1 MVACKVPGEITRVQT
16 VPTGY
21 AISAT
26 DEGTAFLLSTQAKEL
41 AGDGYFEAATEY
53 HQVVVSRIPQ
63 RIWNPDSGWMPTTI
77 SDISAEAERVTGQK
91 PLTTRLSNH
100 QIEADSVTAVIAFP
114 KKPRYALQ
122 LFGASGLS
130 RPTRPKQRPLQCTR
144 CHSFHDTR
152 ACRSS
157 ERCVSCGSS
166 KPEHTCRAQ
175 CINCHGPHAADYPKC
190 PARPYTQKGA
200 IVRLSKAA
208 LTAANV
214 GRGGPAHDL
223 LLSYEADVI
232 LVQEPWTDMTRQLT
246 KTHPR
251 YQLFGPTTR
260 WEARPRALTYV
271 RRDLPAFPLPPP
283 RFTRYRSSLRIRT
296 HNNQHLPPP
305 PKDLVVP
312 NTSSSTPS
320 TLHTLLQYS
329 PPQNTILAG
338 DFNTHHPLWQP
349 ETEAHNTTPGATALI
364 EWLEANGLALCIEPG
379 TPTRGP
385 NTIDLVFSDIPV
397 EATAEDHLSSTS
409 DHATILIT
417 IDWQEPPPRRK
428 LGSTDWEKAKI
439 LLNLPHKDLPVDD
452 IAEKLVNTVQGAIRG
467 ASKYNTRGLPRTP
480 WWTPELTDL
489 LRKTRQQQVPDYLSL
504 RRAISRAKASSWKER
519 IEQATL
525 PTDAF
530 TLARLHRRAD
540 QLSAPPLHIRNE
552 RITTP
557 QGKADTF
564 LTHLLEKGTSF
575 PHQQEEG
582 PPTQPRDLGGESLPA
597 EEGGLVTTTGRM
609 GRGPYF
615 LDTRLAIRPLRVGP
629 GRRRYRHR
637 KAQRRPP
644 TGVPPYP
651 PVLFLL
657 YAAKI
662 VSSQDNSFCYADDLG
677 LLFVGDSLEETSQQ
691 LVEVYKTI
699 TLSGAASGLPFSP
712 EKTEIQHF
720 SKQRKLSAPT
730 VTLPG
735 QAHLPATYQL
745 GLQPGKRLALH
756 LRKLSNT
763 QRGCPVSSMRAAV
776 IQCVIPTA
784 LYGAEVFYTGR
795 GQKGLIDSLR
805 SLLRLAALAILPAYR
820 TTPTSALLREA
831 DLPYPEALLDG
842 VLQKAAVRY
851 ASLDVRH
858 PIARVT
864 ISAYDPRGTRL
875 TKILQRVPTPAPE
888 RVRIESRL
896 PPLRILPTTDTNK
909 AVYSLAPLRL
919 TVYSDGLPGSQTEV
933 YDAELMGAVEGL
945 QAAVNLPCV
954 SYSAGLVIFL
964 DNLAVASLLADGRPA
979 LHRRKLTN
987 LFQKLTTQWKSAP
1000 YILSTPRTP
1009 VEVRWM
1015 PGHSGIAG
1023 NETADELAKRGAAL
1037 DGSYIPPSLSY
1048 LMREAKQHTRAAT
1061 CTAYTRDAPQAYQ
1074 DLNIQPYTKNSRARE
1089 HRLPRGVLGRL
1100 LAVRTGHGDFQAYH
1114 ERFYHRDSLTT
1125 CSCGK
1130 PKSPVHFFFCPPA
1143 RKRWK
1148 DRWKG
1153 PKVSPSAMIDW
1164 ILSTAAGAEEF
1175 GRFVQETSFFKDI
1188 CPNRAQ
1194 TCAA

>member
-1 MVACKVPGEITRVQT
+1 
-16 VPTGY
+16 
-21 AISAT
+21 
-26 DEGTAFLLSTQAKEL
+26 
-41 AGDGYFEAATEY
+41 
-53 HQVVVSRIPQ
+53 
-63 RIWNPDSGWMPTTI
+63 
-77 SDISAEAERVTGQK
+77 
-91 PLTTRLSNH
+91 
-100 QIEADSVTAVIAFP
+100 
-114 KKPRYALQ
+114 
-122 LFGASGLS
+122 
-130 RPTRPKQRPLQCTR
+130 
-144 CHSFHDTR
+144 
-152 ACRSS
+152 
-157 ERCVSCGSS
+157 
-166 KPEHTCRAQ
+166 
-175 CINCHGPHAADYPKC
+175 
-190 PARPYTQKGA
+190 
-200 IVRLSKAA
+200 
-208 LTAANV
+208 
-214 GRGGPAHDL
+214 
-223 LLSYEADVI
+223 
-232 LVQEPWTDMTRQLT
+232 MTRQLT

-260 WEARPRALTYV
+260 WGARPRALTYFNTIYPPHAPAV
-271 RRDLPAFPLPPP
+271 LP
-283 RFTRYRSSLRIRT
+283 
-296 HNNQHLPPP
+296 
-305 PKDLVVP
+305 
-312 NTSSSTPS
+312 
-320 TLHTLLQYS
+320 

-385 NTIDLVFSDIPV
+385 NTIDLVFSDIP
-397 EATAEDHLSSTS
+397 TGRK
-409 DHATILIT
+409 
-417 IDWQEPPPRRK
+417 PPPRRK
-428 LGSTDWEKAKI
+428 LGSTDWEKAKA

-452 IAEKLVNTVQGAIRG
+452 IAEKLVNTVQEAIRG

-480 WWTPELTDL
+480 WWTSELTDL
-489 LRKTRQQQVPDYLSL
+489 LRQTAAAGARLPATSESGFPREGQPLEGADRARHFTHRRLHTRQIAQARRPALRSPFTYPERPGHDATGQGGHLPHSPPREGNLSPAPAGGGSPDSAP
-504 RRAISRAKASSWKER
+504 RSRAFDAVDHQRLLSHLRLQGWDEGLTSWIHDWLSDR
-519 IEQATL
+519 SVSVQVGDATA
-525 PTDAF
+525 TAK
-530 TLARLHRRAD
+530 
-540 QLSAPPLHIRNE
+540 IRGGL
-552 RITTP
+552 P
-557 QGKADTF
+557 QG
-564 LTHLLEKGTSF
+564 S
-575 PHQQEEG
+575 
-582 PPTQPRDLGGESLPA
+582 
-597 EEGGLVTTTGRM
+597 
-609 GRGPYF
+609 
-615 LDTRLAIRPLRVGP
+615 PLS
-629 GRRRYRHR
+629 
-637 KAQRRPP
+637 
-644 TGVPPYP
+644 

-657 YAAKI
+657 YAAQI

-699 TLSGAASGLPFSP
+699 TLSGAASGLPFSL

-735 QAHLPATYQL
+735 VGEIKPSPYTRWLGILLDSKLTYR
-745 GLQPGKRLALH
+745 PHINWVFSRGKQLALH

-763 QRGCPVSSMRAAV
+763 QRGCPVASMRAAV

-842 VLQKAAVRY
+842 VLQRAAVRY
-851 ASLDVRH
+851 ASLDARH

-864 ISAYDPRGTRL
+864 IDAYDTKGTRL
-875 TKILQRVPTPAPE
+875 TRILQRVPTPAPE
-888 RVRIESRL
+888 RARVESRL
-896 PPLRILPTTDTNK
+896 PPLRILPTTDANK
-909 AVYSLAPLRL
+909 AAYAPAPLRL
-919 TVYSDGLPGSQTEV
+919 TVYSDGSRTGQGAGYGFVVYYGSIPITQGYGPAGSQSEV
-933 YDAELMGAVEGL
+933 YDAEIMGAVEGL
-945 QAAVNLPCV
+945 QAAVNLPCA
-954 SYSAGLVIFL
+954 SYSTGLVVLL
-964 DNLAVASLLADGRPA
+964 DNLAAASLLADGRPA
-979 LHRRKLTN
+979 PHRRKLTD
-987 LFQKLTTQWKSAP
+987 LFQKLTTQWESAP

-1037 DGSYIPPSLSY
+1037 DGSHIPPSPSY
-1048 LMREAKQHTRAAT
+1048 LVREAKQHIRTATRA
-1061 CTAYTRDAPQAYQ
+1061 AYTRDAPQAYR
-1074 DLNIQPYTKNSRARE
+1074 DLNIQPHTKSSRARE

-1100 LAVRTGHGDFQAYH
+1100 LAARTGHGDFQVYH
-1114 ERFYHRDSLTT
+1114 ERFHHRDSLTT

-1153 PKVSPSAMIDW
+1153 RKASPSARINW

-1175 GRFVQETSFFKDI
+1175 GRFVQETFFFKDI

>member
-1 MVACKVPGEITRVQT
+1 
-16 VPTGY
+16 
-21 AISAT
+21 
-26 DEGTAFLLSTQAKEL
+26 
-41 AGDGYFEAATEY
+41 
-53 HQVVVSRIPQ
+53 
-63 RIWNPDSGWMPTTI
+63 
-77 SDISAEAERVTGQK
+77 
-91 PLTTRLSNH
+91 
-100 QIEADSVTAVIAFP
+100 
-114 KKPRYALQ
+114 
-122 LFGASGLS
+122 
-130 RPTRPKQRPLQCTR
+130 
-144 CHSFHDTR
+144 
-152 ACRSS
+152 
-157 ERCVSCGSS
+157 
-166 KPEHTCRAQ
+166 
-175 CINCHGPHAADYPKC
+175 
-190 PARPYTQKGA
+190 
-200 IVRLSKAA
+200 
-208 LTAANV
+208 
-214 GRGGPAHDL
+214 
-223 LLSYEADVI
+223 
-232 LVQEPWTDMTRQLT
+232 MTRQLT

-260 WEARPRALTYV
+260 WGARPRALTYV
-271 RRDLPAFPLPPP
+271 RRDLPAFPLPHPDSP
-283 RFTRYRSSLRIRT
+283 DIAAVCISGLTIINTYR
-296 HNNQHLPPP
+296 P

-320 TLHTLLQYS
+320 TLHTLLQYFP

-417 IDWQEPPPRRK
+417 
-428 LGSTDWEKAKI
+428 
-439 LLNLPHKDLPVDD
+439 
-452 IAEKLVNTVQGAIRG
+452 
-467 ASKYNTRGLPRTP
+467 
-480 WWTPELTDL
+480 
-489 LRKTRQQQVPDYLSL
+489 QQAPDYLPL
-504 RRAISRAKASSWKER
+504 RRAVSRAKASHWKER
-519 IEQATL
+519 IEHATS

-540 QLSAPPLHIRNE
+540 QLSAPPLHIRND
-552 RITTP
+552 RVTTP

-564 LTHLLEKGTSF
+564 LTHLLEKGTSL
-575 PHQQEEG
+575 PHQQEEAV
-582 PPTQPRDLGGESLPA
+582 DLVQILTHRVERAFQQKKVASLLLLDVKGA
-597 EEGGLVTTTGRM
+597 FDAVDHQRLLSHLRLQGWDEGLTSWIHDWLSDRSVSVQVGDATATAKIRGGLPQGS
-609 GRGPYF
+609 
-615 LDTRLAIRPLRVGP
+615 PLS
-629 GRRRYRHR
+629 
-637 KAQRRPP
+637 
-644 TGVPPYP
+644 

-657 YAAKI
+657 YAAQI

-699 TLSGAASGLPFSP
+699 TLSGAASGLPFSL

-735 QAHLPATYQL
+735 VGEIKPSPYTRWLGILLDSKLTYR
-745 GLQPGKRLALH
+745 PHINWVFSRGKQLALH

-763 QRGCPVSSMRAAV
+763 QRGCPVASMRAAV

-842 VLQKAAVRY
+842 VLQRAAVRY
-851 ASLDVRH
+851 ASLDARH

-864 ISAYDPRGTRL
+864 IDAYDTKGTRL
-875 TKILQRVPTPAPE
+875 TRILQRVPTPAPE
-888 RVRIESRL
+888 RARVESRL
-896 PPLRILPTTDTNK
+896 PPLRILPTTDANK
-909 AVYSLAPLRL
+909 AAYAPAPLRL
-919 TVYSDGLPGSQTEV
+919 TVYSDGSRTGQGAGYGFVVYYGSIPITQGYGPAGSQSEV
-933 YDAELMGAVEGL
+933 YDAEIMGAVEGL
-945 QAAVNLPCV
+945 QAAVNLPCA
-954 SYSAGLVIFL
+954 SYSTGLVVLL
-964 DNLAVASLLADGRPA
+964 DNLAAASLLADGRPA
-979 LHRRKLTN
+979 PHRRKLTD
-987 LFQKLTTQWKSAP
+987 LFQKLTTQWESAP

-1037 DGSYIPPSLSY
+1037 DGSHIPPSPSY
-1048 LMREAKQHTRAAT
+1048 LVREAKQHIRTATRA
-1061 CTAYTRDAPQAYQ
+1061 AYTRDAPQAYR
-1074 DLNIQPYTKNSRARE
+1074 DLNIQPHTKSSRARE

-1100 LAVRTGHGDFQAYH
+1100 LAARTGHGDFQVYH
-1114 ERFYHRDSLTT
+1114 ERFHHRDSLTT

-1153 PKVSPSAMIDW
+1153 RKASPSARINW

-1175 GRFVQETSFFKDI
+1175 GRFVQETFFFKDI

>member
-1 MVACKVPGEITRVQT
+1 M
-16 VPTGY
+16 
-21 AISAT
+21 S
-26 DEGTAFLLSTQAKEL
+26 
-41 AGDGYFEAATEY
+41 
-53 HQVVVSRIPQ
+53 
-63 RIWNPDSGWMPTTI
+63 
-77 SDISAEAERVTGQK
+77 
-91 PLTTRLSNH
+91 
-100 QIEADSVTAVIAFP
+100 
-114 KKPRYALQ
+114 
-122 LFGASGLS
+122 
-130 RPTRPKQRPLQCTR
+130 
-144 CHSFHDTR
+144 
-152 ACRSS
+152 
-157 ERCVSCGSS
+157 
-166 KPEHTCRAQ
+166 
-175 CINCHGPHAADYPKC
+175 
-190 PARPYTQKGA
+190 
-200 IVRLSKAA
+200 
-208 LTAANV
+208 
-214 GRGGPAHDL
+214 
-223 LLSYEADVI
+223 
-232 LVQEPWTDMTRQLT
+232 VQEPWTDMTRQLT

-260 WEARPRALTYV
+260 WGARPRALTYFNTIYPPHA
-271 RRDLPAFPLPPP
+271 PAVL
-283 RFTRYRSSLRIRT
+283 
-296 HNNQHLPPP
+296 
-305 PKDLVVP
+305 
-312 NTSSSTPS
+312 
-320 TLHTLLQYS
+320 

-364 EWLEANGLALCIEPG
+364 EWLVANGLALCIEPG

-417 IDWQEPPPRRK
+417 VDWQEPPPRRK
-428 LGSTDWEKAKI
+428 LGSTDWEKAKA

-452 IAEKLVNTVQGAIRG
+452 IAEKLVNTVQEAIRG

-480 WWTPELTDL
+480 WWTSELTDL
-489 LRKTRQQQVPDYLSL
+489 LRQTRQQQAPDYLPL
-504 RRAISRAKASSWKER
+504 RRAVSRAKASHWKER
-519 IEQATL
+519 IEHATS

-540 QLSAPPLHIRNE
+540 QLSAPPLHIRND
-552 RITTP
+552 RVTTP

-564 LTHLLEKGTSF
+564 LTHLLEKGTSL

-582 PPTQPRDLGGESLPA
+582 PPTQPRDPIHDWLSDRSVSVQVGDA
-597 EEGGLVTTTGRM
+597 TATAKIRGGLPQGS
-609 GRGPYF
+609 
-615 LDTRLAIRPLRVGP
+615 PLS
-629 GRRRYRHR
+629 
-637 KAQRRPP
+637 
-644 TGVPPYP
+644 

-677 LLFVGDSLEETSQQ
+677 LLFFGDSLEETSQQ

-699 TLSGAASGLPFSP
+699 TLSGAASGLPFSL

-720 SKQRKLSAPT
+720 SKRRKLSAPT

-735 QAHLPATYQL
+735 VGEIKPSPYTRWLGVLLDSKLTYR
-745 GLQPGKRLALH
+745 PHINWVFSRGKQLALH

-763 QRGCPVSSMRAAV
+763 QRGCPVASMRAAV

-842 VLQKAAVRY
+842 VLQRAAVRY
-851 ASLDVRH
+851 ASLDARH

-864 ISAYDPRGTRL
+864 IDAYDTKGTRL
-875 TKILQRVPTPAPE
+875 TRILQRVPTPAPE
-888 RVRIESRL
+888 RARVESRL
-896 PPLRILPTTDTNK
+896 PPLRILPTTDANK
-909 AVYSLAPLRL
+909 AAYAPAPLRL
-919 TVYSDGLPGSQTEV
+919 TVYSDGSRTGQGAGYGFVVYYGSIPITQGYGPAGSQSEV
-933 YDAELMGAVEGL
+933 YDAEIMGAVEGL
-945 QAAVNLPCV
+945 QAAVNLPCA
-954 SYSAGLVIFL
+954 SYSTGLVVLL
-964 DNLAVASLLADGRPA
+964 DNLAAASLLADGRPA
-979 LHRRKLTN
+979 PHRRKLTD
-987 LFQKLTTQWKSAP
+987 LFQKLTTQWESAP

-1037 DGSYIPPSLSY
+1037 DGSHIPPSPSY
-1048 LMREAKQHTRAAT
+1048 LVREAKQHIRTATRA
-1061 CTAYTRDAPQAYQ
+1061 AYTRDAPQAYR
-1074 DLNIQPYTKNSRARE
+1074 DLNIQPHTKSSRARE

-1100 LAVRTGHGDFQAYH
+1100 LAARTGHGDFQVYH
-1114 ERFYHRDSLTT
+1114 ERFHHRDSLTT

-1153 PKVSPSAMIDW
+1153 RKASPSAMI
-1164 ILSTAAGAEEF
+1164 
-1175 GRFVQETSFFKDI
+1175 
-1188 CPNRAQ
+1188 N
-1194 TCAA
+1194 

>member
-1 MVACKVPGEITRVQT
+1 MSG
-16 VPTGY
+16 G
-21 AISAT
+21 
-26 DEGTAFLLSTQAKEL
+26 
-41 AGDGYFEAATEY
+41 AAL
-53 HQVVVSRIPQ
+53 
-63 RIWNPDSGWMPTTI
+63 PTTYFY
-77 SDISAEAERVTGQK
+77 
-91 PLTTRLSNH
+91 L
-100 QIEADSVTAVIAFP
+100 
-114 KKPRYALQ
+114 
-122 LFGASGLS
+122 
-130 RPTRPKQRPLQCTR
+130 
-144 CHSFHDTR
+144 
-152 ACRSS
+152 
-157 ERCVSCGSS
+157 
-166 KPEHTCRAQ
+166 
-175 CINCHGPHAADYPKC
+175 
-190 PARPYTQKGA
+190 
-200 IVRLSKAA
+200 
-208 LTAANV
+208 
-214 GRGGPAHDL
+214 
-223 LLSYEADVI
+223 
-232 LVQEPWTDMTRQLT
+232 QEPWTDMTRQLT

-260 WEARPRALTYV
+260 WGARPRALTYV
-271 RRDLPAFPLPPP
+271 RRDLPAFPLPHPDSP
-283 RFTRYRSSLRIRT
+283 DIAAVCISGLTIINTYR
-296 HNNQHLPPP
+296 P

-364 EWLEANGLALCIEPG
+364 EWLVANGLALCIEPG

-417 IDWQEPPPRRK
+417 VDWQEPPPRRK
-428 LGSTDWEKAKI
+428 LGSTDWEKAKA

-452 IAEKLVNTVQGAIRG
+452 IAEKLVNTVQEAIRG

-480 WWTPELTDL
+480 WWTSELTDL
-489 LRKTRQQQVPDYLSL
+489 LRQTRQQQAPDYLPL
-504 RRAISRAKASSWKER
+504 RRAVSRAKASHWKER
-519 IEQATL
+519 IEHATS

-540 QLSAPPLHIRNE
+540 QLSAPPLHIRND
-552 RITTP
+552 RVTTP

-564 LTHLLEKGTSF
+564 LTHLLEKGTSL

-582 PPTQPRDLGGESLPA
+582 PPTQPRDPIHDWLSDRSVSVQVGDA
-597 EEGGLVTTTGRM
+597 TATAKIRGGLPQGS
-609 GRGPYF
+609 
-615 LDTRLAIRPLRVGP
+615 PLS
-629 GRRRYRHR
+629 
-637 KAQRRPP
+637 
-644 TGVPPYP
+644 

-677 LLFVGDSLEETSQQ
+677 LLFFGDSLEETSQQ

-699 TLSGAASGLPFSP
+699 TLSGAASGLPFSL

-720 SKQRKLSAPT
+720 SKRRKLSAPT

-735 QAHLPATYQL
+735 VGEIKPSPYTRWLGVLLDSKLTYR
-745 GLQPGKRLALH
+745 PHINWVFSRGKQLALH

-763 QRGCPVSSMRAAV
+763 QRGCPVASMRAAV

-842 VLQKAAVRY
+842 VLQRAAVRY
-851 ASLDVRH
+851 ASLDARH

-864 ISAYDPRGTRL
+864 IDAYDTKGTRL
-875 TKILQRVPTPAPE
+875 TRILQRVPTPAPE
-888 RVRIESRL
+888 RARVESRL
-896 PPLRILPTTDTNK
+896 PPLRILPTTDANK
-909 AVYSLAPLRL
+909 AAYAPAPLRL
-919 TVYSDGLPGSQTEV
+919 TVYSDGSRTGQGAGYGFVVYYGSIPITQGYGPAGSQSEV
-933 YDAELMGAVEGL
+933 YDAEIMGAVEGL
-945 QAAVNLPCV
+945 QAAVNLPCA
-954 SYSAGLVIFL
+954 SYSTGLVVLL
-964 DNLAVASLLADGRPA
+964 DNLAAASLLADGRPA
-979 LHRRKLTN
+979 PHRRKLTD
-987 LFQKLTTQWKSAP
+987 LFQKLTTQWESAP

-1037 DGSYIPPSLSY
+1037 DGSHIPPSPSY
-1048 LMREAKQHTRAAT
+1048 LVREAKQHIRTATRA
-1061 CTAYTRDAPQAYQ
+1061 AYTRDAPQAYR
-1074 DLNIQPYTKNSRARE
+1074 DLNIQPHTKSSRARE

-1100 LAVRTGHGDFQAYH
+1100 LAARTGHGDFQVYH
-1114 ERFYHRDSLTT
+1114 ERFHHRDSLTT

-1153 PKVSPSAMIDW
+1153 RKASPSAMI
-1164 ILSTAAGAEEF
+1164 
-1175 GRFVQETSFFKDI
+1175 
-1188 CPNRAQ
+1188 N
-1194 TCAA
+1194 

>member
-1 MVACKVPGEITRVQT
+1 
-16 VPTGY
+16 
-21 AISAT
+21 
-26 DEGTAFLLSTQAKEL
+26 
-41 AGDGYFEAATEY
+41 
-53 HQVVVSRIPQ
+53 
-63 RIWNPDSGWMPTTI
+63 
-77 SDISAEAERVTGQK
+77 
-91 PLTTRLSNH
+91 
-100 QIEADSVTAVIAFP
+100 
-114 KKPRYALQ
+114 
-122 LFGASGLS
+122 
-130 RPTRPKQRPLQCTR
+130 
-144 CHSFHDTR
+144 
-152 ACRSS
+152 
-157 ERCVSCGSS
+157 
-166 KPEHTCRAQ
+166 
-175 CINCHGPHAADYPKC
+175 
-190 PARPYTQKGA
+190 
-200 IVRLSKAA
+200 
-208 LTAANV
+208 
-214 GRGGPAHDL
+214 
-223 LLSYEADVI
+223 
-232 LVQEPWTDMTRQLT
+232 MTRQLT

-260 WEARPRALTYV
+260 WGARPRALTYV
-271 RRDLPAFPLPPP
+271 RRDLPAFPPPTP
-283 RFTRYRSSLRIRT
+283 RFARYRSSLHIRT

-305 PKDLVVP
+305 KGSSGPKHIQF
-312 NTSSSTPS
+312 NTIYPPHAPAV
-320 TLHTLLQYS
+320 LP

-417 IDWQEPPPRRK
+417 
-428 LGSTDWEKAKI
+428 
-439 LLNLPHKDLPVDD
+439 
-452 IAEKLVNTVQGAIRG
+452 
-467 ASKYNTRGLPRTP
+467 
-480 WWTPELTDL
+480 
-489 LRKTRQQQVPDYLSL
+489 QQAPDYLPL
-504 RRAISRAKASSWKER
+504 RRAVSRAKASHWKER
-519 IEQATL
+519 IEHATS

-540 QLSAPPLHIRNE
+540 QLSAPPLHIRND
-552 RITTP
+552 RVTTP

-564 LTHLLEKGTSF
+564 LTHLLEKGTSL
-575 PHQQEEG
+575 PHQQEEAV
-582 PPTQPRDLGGESLPA
+582 DLVQILTHRVERAFQQKKVASLLLLDVKGA
-597 EEGGLVTTTGRM
+597 FDAVDHQRLLSHLRLQGWDEGLTSWIHDWLSDRSVSVQVGDATATAKIRGGLPQGS
-609 GRGPYF
+609 
-615 LDTRLAIRPLRVGP
+615 PLS
-629 GRRRYRHR
+629 
-637 KAQRRPP
+637 
-644 TGVPPYP
+644 

-657 YAAKI
+657 YAAQI

-699 TLSGAASGLPFSP
+699 TLSGAASGLPFSL

-735 QAHLPATYQL
+735 VGEIKPSPYTRWLGILLDSKLTYR
-745 GLQPGKRLALH
+745 PHINWVFSRGKQLALH

-763 QRGCPVSSMRAAV
+763 QRGCPVASMRAAV

-842 VLQKAAVRY
+842 VLQRAAVRY
-851 ASLDVRH
+851 ASLDARH

-864 ISAYDPRGTRL
+864 IDAYDTKGTRL
-875 TKILQRVPTPAPE
+875 TRILQRVPTPAPE
-888 RVRIESRL
+888 RARVESRL
-896 PPLRILPTTDTNK
+896 PPLRILPTTDANK
-909 AVYSLAPLRL
+909 AAYAPAPLRL
-919 TVYSDGLPGSQTEV
+919 TVYSDGSRTGQGAGYGFVVYYGSIPITQGYGPAGSQSEV
-933 YDAELMGAVEGL
+933 YDAEIMGAVEGL
-945 QAAVNLPCV
+945 QAAVNLPCA
-954 SYSAGLVIFL
+954 SYSTGLVVLL
-964 DNLAVASLLADGRPA
+964 DNLAAASLLADGRPA
-979 LHRRKLTN
+979 PHRRKLTD
-987 LFQKLTTQWKSAP
+987 LFQKLTTQWESAP

-1037 DGSYIPPSLSY
+1037 DGSHIPPSPSY
-1048 LMREAKQHTRAAT
+1048 LVREAKQHIRTATRA
-1061 CTAYTRDAPQAYQ
+1061 AYTRDAPQAYR
-1074 DLNIQPYTKNSRARE
+1074 DLNIQPHTKSSRARE

-1100 LAVRTGHGDFQAYH
+1100 LAARTGHGDFQVYH
-1114 ERFYHRDSLTT
+1114 ERFHHRDSLTT

-1153 PKVSPSAMIDW
+1153 RKASPSARINW

-1175 GRFVQETSFFKDI
+1175 GRFVQETFFFKDI